1 MSIVL
6 HADDLPLCKLCK
18 LETVLLVTQRKDLSS
33 FPMPRWVKLVL
44 RACLAIQ
51 RWAFFKYGWAASKDK
66 ADLCRQCAG
75 PNEDVHSI
83 EYKGVYTDP
92 GDAYWQANQPGG
104 TDIEVPFN
112 ASAPD
117 ETCAFRDNFSP
128 ATPANV
134 RARYQRQTLDL
145 VAVPRAHLMALIET
159 TEHITTNGDGQR
171 Q

>member
-1 MSIVL
+1 MALVL
-6 HADDLPLCKLCK
+6 SEIPLCKLCK
-18 LETVLLVTQRKDLSS
+18 LDTVRLVTQRKDLSS
-33 FPMPRWVKLVL
+33 FPMPSWVKGVL
-44 RACLAIQ
+44 RGCLAIQ

-92 GDAYWQANQPGG
+92 GEAYWEANQAGG

-117 ETCAFRDNFSP
+117 ETCTFRDNISP
-128 ATPANV
+128 ATPADV
-134 RARYQRQTLDL
+134 RVRYQYQTLDL
-145 VAVPRAHLMALIET
+145 VAIPRAHLMALIET
-159 TEHITTNGDGQR
+159 TEHFNGNGHQ